1 MKKILIAEDS
11 PTILAILKSTLEDAG
26 YCVVAVTDG
35 QEALAKA
42 KTEKPDLFILDL
54 MLPKVDGY
62 KVCGMLKFDK
72 NFAKIPVIILT
83 ARAGDTDKE
92 MAKDVKADD
101 YIIKPFDPSELI
113 LKIKKFLK
121 ET

>member
-11 PTILAILKSTLEDAG
+11 PTVLAILKSTLEEAG
-26 YCVVAVTDG
+26 YSVVAAIDG

-42 KTEKPDLFILDL
+42 KIEKPDLFILDL

-72 NFAKIPVIILT
+72 TFSKTPVIILT
-83 ARAGDTDKE
+83 ARAGDADKE

-101 YIIKPFDPSELI
+101 YMTKPFEPSELI
-113 LKIKKFLK
+113 PKIKKFLK
-121 ET
+121 EE

>member
-11 PTILAILKSTLEDAG
+11 PTVLAILKSVLEDAG
-26 YCVVAVTDG
+26 YGVVAVADG

-72 NFAKIPVIILT
+72 NFTKTPVIILT
-83 ARAGDTDKE
+83 ARAGDADKE
-92 MAKDVKADD
+92 MAKDVRADD
-101 YIIKPFDPSELI
+101 YIIKPFEPSELI
-113 LKIKKFLK
+113 SKIKKFLK
-121 ET
+121 EE

>member
-11 PTILAILKSTLEDAG
+11 PTVLAILKSTLEEAG
-26 YCVVAVTDG
+26 YGVVAVMDG

-72 NFAKIPVIILT
+72 NFANTPIIILT
-83 ARAGDTDKE
+83 ARAGDADKE
-92 MAKDVKADD
+92 MAKDVRADD
-101 YIIKPFDPSELI
+101 YVTKPFEPDEL
-113 LKIKKFLK
+113 LVKIKKFLK
-121 ET
+121 EA

>member
-26 YCVVAVTDG
+26 YIVVAVMDG

-72 NFAKIPVIILT
+72 NFAKVPVIILT
-83 ARAGDTDKE
+83 ARAGDADRE

-101 YIIKPFDPSELI
+101 YITKPFEPSEL
-113 LKIKKFLK
+113 LPKIKKFLK
-121 ET
+121 EE